1 MTWRVIRLRL
11 PVLQLRA
18 LPWLPWPVR
27 LEQLEQQVQ
36 RAPAEPRVA
45 LVEPPVEVVALV
57 VLADKVGAA
66 LTRAAARISRQIR
79 GRVSR
84 YELARAQRQ
93 WQPPVLRLAQ
103 LL

>member
-18 LPWLPWPVR
+18 LPWLPLPV
-27 LEQLEQQVQ
+27 QLEQQVQ

-84 YELARAQRQ
+84 YELARAPQQR
-93 WQPPVLRLAQ
+93 QPPVLRLAQ

>member
-18 LPWLPWPVR
+18 LPWLPLPV
-27 LEQLEQQVQ
+27 QLEQQVQ